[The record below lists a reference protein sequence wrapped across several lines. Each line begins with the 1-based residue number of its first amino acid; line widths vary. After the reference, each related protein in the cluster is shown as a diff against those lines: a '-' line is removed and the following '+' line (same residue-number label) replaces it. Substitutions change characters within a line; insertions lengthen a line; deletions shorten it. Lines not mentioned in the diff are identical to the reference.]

1 MTSTDFYST
10 NATSISAQ
18 YDGLDFKSVHAD
30 WLDYIPEEG
39 SVLDIGA
46 GSGRDA
52 RHLAQKGLSV
62 TAVEPSNGLREIGIE
77 NSKSYNITW
86 LDDSLPELSSV
97 FKLETK
103 YDLILLS
110 AVWMHIPKSNRDRA
124 IRKLSNLL
132 KPNGKIIISLR
143 HGVSPDERV
152 MYDVSSSELATLAT
166 EYGLQCKI
174 LSDGVNQD
182 TLGRDDVTWET
193 VALTLPDD
201 GSGSFPL
208 LRNIIIND
216 SKSSTYK
223 LGLLRSILRIAEG
236 NVGAVIERTDT
247 HVSLPLGLVAF
258 YWLKIYK
265 ILIDTHDIQQVSGQ
279 GVGFIKPDGWAQIT
293 HLSNNDL
300 FIGAVFTDTKDVLGI
315 DTTLKHI
322 ASVIKHMPCKYL
334 TFPGTQNA
342 IFDVNIRRKA
352 KPNSILFDLDYFK
365 SFGEL
370 IVPRSLWELFTQY
383 SVWVEPVLLSEW
395 VNQMAT
401 YKQNHH
407 RFQKHDLYHAL
418 QWIEPKHS
426 TAKVRNKV
434 DELLST
440 DNVNCCWSGKTLKT
454 KYAIDHAFPFSRWPN
469 NDLWNLLPSKVDVN
483 SKKSDKL
490 PTHSKLSHSK
500 EYITDWWQQA
510 WHLDTQVFFN
520 QANIALPDLNS
531 TDNFED
537 VFEAML
543 YQRNRIKALQQLPDW
558 E

>member
-1 MTSTDFYST
+1 MKNVEFYST
-10 NATSISAQ
+10 NATTLTSQ
-18 YDGLDFKSVHAD
+18 YDGLNFEKVHED
-30 WLDYIPEEG
+30 WLDYIPENG
-39 SVLDIGA
+39 NVLDTGA

-52 RHLAQKGLSV
+52 RYLAEQGLSV
-62 TAVEPSNGLREIGIE
+62 TAVEPSLGLRQIGIE
-77 NSKSYNITW
+77 NSKVHNITW

-110 AVWMHIPKSNRDRA
+110 AVWMHIPKSNRNRA

-143 HGVSPDERV
+143 HGKSPDERV

-166 EYGLQCKI
+166 EYGLKCKI
-174 LSDGVNQD
+174 LSDGVNRD

-193 VALTLPDD
+193 VALILPDD

-236 NVGAVIERTDT
+236 NVGAVLERTESN
-247 HVSLPLGLVAF
+247 VSLPLGLVAY

-265 ILIDTHDIQQVSGQ
+265 TLIDTHDIQQVSGQ
-279 GVGFIKPDGWAQIT
+279 GVGFIKSDGWQQIT

-300 FIGAVFTDTKDVLGI
+300 FVGAIFTEATDALNI
-315 DTTLKHI
+315 DTTLRHI
-322 ASVIKHMPCKYL
+322 ASVIKNMPCKYL
-334 TFPGTQNA
+334 TFPGTQDA
-342 IFDVNIRRKA
+342 IFDVNIRRKP
-352 KPNSILFDLDYFK
+352 KPKSIVFDLEYFK

-395 VNQMAT
+395 VNQMAG
-401 YKQNHH
+401 YQNNQT

-426 TAKVRNKV
+426 TTIVRNKV

-440 DNVNCCWSGKTLKT
+440 DRVNCCWSGIKLKS
-454 KYAIDHAFPFSRWPN
+454 KYAVDHAFPFSRWPN
-469 NDLWNLLPSKVDVN
+469 NDLWNLLPSKVDIN

-490 PTHSKLSHSK
+490 PTHSKLSQSK
-500 EYITDWWQQA
+500 EYITDWWKQA
-510 WHLDTQVFFN
+510 WHAENQVFFN
-520 QANIALPDLNS
+520 QANLALPNLNS
-531 TDNFED
+531 TGSFDD